1 MNLGRRVAL
10 WTVRGDVTLLAA
22 ILADDH
28 SNFGSTGDRTRRRG
42 VFRWRVSLRLTRRR
56 RRRGSVLGKDERFIR
71 LGRRLLTR
79 RGSGRPTG
87 GTGWVIDPTVKHG
100 EALVGRL
107 GIKIVAERELVGQFS
122 TESAVSVPVRPAK
135 HERSKKLLPYRR
147 VGYGEFG
154 GRGRGRIDASP
165 GSMHVM

>member
-1 MNLGRRVAL
+1 MSLGHNNNTVVGRGNRRIIRGSGHCMNLGRRVAL

-28 SNFGSTGDRTRRRG
+28 SNFGATGDRTRRRG

-87 GTGWVIDPTVKHG
+87 GTG
-100 EALVGRL
+100 
-107 GIKIVAERELVGQFS
+107 
-122 TESAVSVPVRPAK
+122 
-135 HERSKKLLPYRR
+135 
-147 VGYGEFG
+147 
-154 GRGRGRIDASP
+154 
-165 GSMHVM
+165 